1 MFATDD
7 LRKTRFAQEMKEEG
21 IAEGKAEGI
30 AQGSLAAQKKMI
42 LKLFNRDF
50 PVEEIAELVDLS
62 VEQVQQMIAQQSQ
75 NNESS

>member
-1 MFATDD
+1 
-7 LRKTRFAQEMKEEG
+7 
-21 IAEGKAEGI
+21 
-30 AQGSLAAQKKMI
+30 MI